1 MMVFIMLT
9 LSFTVAI
16 LLATVVSTIAM
27 FAIMQSPKAMKWLS
41 NYYIKQ
47 MNKIGEAFENM
58 EFDEVKGL

>member
-9 LSFTVAI
+9 LSFTVAM
-16 LLATVVSTIAM
+16 LLAAGISTIAM
-27 FAIMQSPKAMKWLS
+27 FAIMQSPKAMTWLS

-58 EFDEVKGL
+58 DFDEAKGL